1 MSNIKKTTR
10 TYNKWNSK
18 LEATIA
24 RRLNYIKRRCYSEKY
39 HGFKYYGGKGIKV
52 CDEWLNDT
60 RSFVNW
66 ALANGFKPEL
76 TIDRENHDDNYC
88 PENCRWITQ
97 SKNSSR
103 IDNKKYSDK
112 YLKSLRSYYKQ
123 LKSLGYS
130 QEESLKI
137 LSDTAKC
144 TVYMARQ
151 LLFNHK
157 RRLSSWE

>member
-1 MSNIKKTTR
+1 MVQR
-10 TYNKWNSK
+10 A
-18 LEATIA
+18 LRVAFL
-24 RRLNYIKRRCYSEKY
+24 RLPQEDYYWFDI
-39 HGFKYYGGKGIKV
+39 YGGKGIKV